1 MGIIFQ
7 NGNVIMS
14 INDNKIF
21 GKLSEKYASEKD
33 KIRKSL
39 IELKEVL
46 KTESKESSQMLDIYY
61 KYVAGQK
68 INDDDLEKANEQL
81 KDVLK
86 GLGALGIFALP
97 GGVLAIAFLVKLGKY
112 FGIDILPKKTFDD

>member
-1 MGIIFQ
+1 MIFQ
-7 NGNVIMS
+7 SGNVVMS

-21 GKLSEKYASEKD
+21 SKLTEKYASEKD

-68 INDDDLEKANEQL
+68 INNNDLEKANEQL

-112 FGIDILPKKTFDD
+112 FGVDILPKKTFDD

>member
-1 MGIIFQ
+1 
-7 NGNVIMS
+7 MS

-21 GKLSEKYASEKD
+21 GKLTEKYASEKD

-68 INDDDLEKANEQL
+68 INNNDLEKANEQL

-112 FGIDILPKKTFDD
+112 FGVDILPKKTFDD